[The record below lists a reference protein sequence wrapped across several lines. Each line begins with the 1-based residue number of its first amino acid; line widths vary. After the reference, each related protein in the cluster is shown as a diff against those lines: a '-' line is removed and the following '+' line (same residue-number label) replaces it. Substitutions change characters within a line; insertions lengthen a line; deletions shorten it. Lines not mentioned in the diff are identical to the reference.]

1 MTPVPHLKKNLPPF
15 TRQIPRS
22 GRYGSAV
29 GRLLQNRTLGKHTRV
44 CLAGLD
50 WRRPRPPQPRGP
62 ASLRSPRGPHP
73 GDPRPAF
80 ARALPT
86 PAKLGKLSR
95 LRVVPCIPRP
105 APSPRAPG
113 PQSPRLLAA
122 HLRRGSPRPRPP
134 ARSRLANLGPSWGE
148 GVDLGSVAGCPPPR
162 AAALVGELGPPRPR
176 GVPPGSVPTKCRRK
190 RAEREVETSYHL
202 GMLVVKCSPRL
213 LVSS

>member
-1 MTPVPHLKKNLPPF
+1 MLDPTALSLFLHHLHLQVFCNLRLIPREILSSFVLTPVPHFKKKNLPPF

-22 GRYGSAV
+22 GRCGSAV

-50 WRRPRPPQPRGP
+50 WRCPRPPQPRGP

-73 GDPRPAF
+73 GDPRPVS

-105 APSPRAPG
+105 ASRALPEGSRSPEPATAGRSPKAREPSPA
-113 PQSPRLLAA
+113 
-122 HLRRGSPRPRPP
+122 P
-134 ARSRLANLGPSWGE
+134 ARP
-148 GVDLGSVAGCPPPR
+148 
-162 AAALVGELGPPRPR
+162 
-176 GVPPGSVPTKCRRK
+176 
-190 RAEREVETSYHL
+190 
-202 GMLVVKCSPRL
+202 
-213 LVSS
+213 

>member
-1 MTPVPHLKKNLPPF
+1 MTSPKADIAAHRPGELIACFLAAEKWRSGPFEGLCWSPTALSLFLHHLHLQVFCNLRLIPREILSSFVLTPVPHLKKNLPPF

-22 GRYGSAV
+22 SRCGSAV

-73 GDPRPAF
+73 GDPRPVS

-105 APSPRAPG
+105 RV
-113 PQSPRLLAA
+113 
-122 HLRRGSPRPRPP
+122 PRPP
-134 ARSRLANLGPSWGE
+134 RGLP
-148 GVDLGSVAGCPPPR
+148 VPR
-162 AAALVGELGPPRPR
+162 ARDCRPL
-176 GVPPGSVPTKCRRK
+176 T
-190 RAEREVETSYHL
+190 
-202 GMLVVKCSPRL
+202 
-213 LVSS
+213 